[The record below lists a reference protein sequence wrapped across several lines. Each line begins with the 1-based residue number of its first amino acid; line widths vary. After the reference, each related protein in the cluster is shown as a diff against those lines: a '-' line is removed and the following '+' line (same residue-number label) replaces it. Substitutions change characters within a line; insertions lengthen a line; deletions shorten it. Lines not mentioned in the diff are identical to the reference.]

1 MRAEKKEHQALAI
14 DVLQHGHADD
24 PRPIIKREPI
34 VLAVGVDQFKL
45 LEIIPKIPDIQIHEL
60 LYIGDGER
68 PKVERVKRRLKYDEL
83 TATAKLELPYA
94 IAKIVNQNE
103 ERFVEFFNTSVPISL
118 KLHMLHLLPGV
129 GKKILTEILEARQR
143 SPFTSFED
151 IRTRIKAVPH
161 PERMIADRVLE
172 ELMDPDVKYHLFT
185 SR

>member
-1 MRAEKKEHQALAI
+1 MRAEKKESQALAI
-14 DVLQHGHADD
+14 DVLQHGYADD
-24 PRPIIKREPI
+24 PRPILKREPI

-94 IAKIVNQNE
+94 IAKIVSQNE
-103 ERFVEFFNTSVPISL
+103 ERFVEFFNKSVPISL

-129 GKKILTEILEARQR
+129 GKKILTEILDARHR

-161 PERMIADRVLE
+161 PERMIADRILE
-172 ELMDPDVKYHLFT
+172 ELMDHDVKHHLFT